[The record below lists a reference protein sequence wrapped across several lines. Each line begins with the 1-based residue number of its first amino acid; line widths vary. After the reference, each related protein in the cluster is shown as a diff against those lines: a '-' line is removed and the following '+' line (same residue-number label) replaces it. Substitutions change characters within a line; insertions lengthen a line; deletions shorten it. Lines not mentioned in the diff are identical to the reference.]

1 MKQIRENVYM
11 VTHADLGRPSEKG
24 WMSIPASNP
33 GMTGKLLLD
42 EADMRFV
49 KEMSAQGYEPTF
61 FVSRSP
67 VMGGEYVVVAR
78 QWNNRI

>member
-1 MKQIRENVYM
+1 MKQIRENVYEI
-11 VTHADLGRPSEKG
+11 THADLGRPSERG
-24 WMSIPASNP
+24 WMTIPASTD
-33 GMTGKLLLD
+33 GLSGKLLLD
-42 EADMRFV
+42 DADIRFV

-67 VMGGEYVVVAR
+67 VMGGEFVVVAR